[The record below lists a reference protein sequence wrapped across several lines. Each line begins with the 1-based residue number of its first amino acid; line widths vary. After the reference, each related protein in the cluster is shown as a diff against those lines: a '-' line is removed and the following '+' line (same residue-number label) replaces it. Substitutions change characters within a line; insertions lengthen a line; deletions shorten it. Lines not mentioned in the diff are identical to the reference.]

1 MVWHSAFL
9 SCLFSLPRDTTTY
22 IHITQKHTHSYY
34 MGPRAITN
42 NKDWSP
48 SWVKNKR
55 GKLIMRSKGVFNAFP
70 KFFRLEA
77 TNHSHHQN
85 LGSWGV
91 LFLGEMGILTSDC
104 SQKKWQSSHKK
115 I

>member
-1 MVWHSAFL
+1 
-9 SCLFSLPRDTTTY
+9 
-22 IHITQKHTHSYY
+22 
-34 MGPRAITN
+34 
-42 NKDWSP
+42 
-48 SWVKNKR
+48 
-55 GKLIMRSKGVFNAFP
+55 MRSKGVFNAFP

-115 I
+115 ILAKFDKQDTKAHTTI